1 MCSCLFSRT
10 TAGYVASNIKT
21 VIHKCFIYNKSIL
34 RRLLLPLQK
43 S

>member
-1 MCSCLFSRT
+1 MT
-10 TAGYVASNIKT
+10 PNIKA

-43 S
+43 